1 MERNGNC
8 LKERL
13 KSGTRSDY
21 QERVLS
27 RERILNQECV
37 LNHLEIFKRFCCLN
51 ITRGVEKGGHWVH
64 VPPPL

>member
-13 KSGTRSDY
+13 KSGKRSYY

-27 RERILNQECV
+27 RERILN
-37 LNHLEIFKRFCCLN
+37 
-51 ITRGVEKGGHWVH
+51 
-64 VPPPL
+64 